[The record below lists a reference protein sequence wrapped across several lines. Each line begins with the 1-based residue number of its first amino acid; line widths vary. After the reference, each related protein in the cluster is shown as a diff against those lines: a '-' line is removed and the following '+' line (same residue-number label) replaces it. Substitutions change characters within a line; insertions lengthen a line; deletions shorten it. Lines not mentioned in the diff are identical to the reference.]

1 MPLLV
6 VRHADAG
13 RRNQYKGD
21 DRVRPLSEE
30 GRAQAAALVDLLS
43 GYRPSAVLSSPFARC
58 VETVRPLAD
67 ASALPVETT
76 DELAEGHGAE
86 ALELMGRLA
95 GGTAVLCTHG
105 DVAVAILDAIGGRA
119 GQARE
124 RRLQKGE
131 VWVVESAAPQLL
143 IADHLL
149 QPGAPG
155 GSSRR
160 SPPPVR

>member
-13 RRNQYKGD
+13 RRSQYGGD
-21 DRVRPLSEE
+21 DRARPLSEE
-30 GRAQAAALVDLLS
+30 GRAQATALVDLLS
-43 GYRPSAVLSSPFARC
+43 GYRPKAVLSSPFARC
-58 VETVRPLAD
+58 VETVQPLAE
-67 ASALPVETT
+67 ALAQPVETT
-76 DELAEGHGAE
+76 EELAEDHGAE
-86 ALELMGRLA
+86 ALELMARLA

-105 DVAVAILDAIGGRA
+105 DVAVAILEVLGGRA
-119 GQARE
+119 DTASE

-131 VWVVESAAPQLL
+131 VWVVESDGPELL

-149 QPGAPG
+149 QPAAPS
-155 GSSRR
+155 GSRRR